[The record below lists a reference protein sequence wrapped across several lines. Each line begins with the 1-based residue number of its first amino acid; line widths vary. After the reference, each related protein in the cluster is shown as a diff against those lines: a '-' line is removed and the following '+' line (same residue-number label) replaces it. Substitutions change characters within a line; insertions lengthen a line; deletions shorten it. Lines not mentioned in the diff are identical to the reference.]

1 MSAIPDLFDKTE
13 LPVVSESEIS
23 AISGSEMEV
32 CNSTKKSAKEISIK
46 KVWYNLF
53 DLTHFSV
60 E

>member
-46 KVWYNLF
+46 
-53 DLTHFSV
+53 T
-60 E
+60 